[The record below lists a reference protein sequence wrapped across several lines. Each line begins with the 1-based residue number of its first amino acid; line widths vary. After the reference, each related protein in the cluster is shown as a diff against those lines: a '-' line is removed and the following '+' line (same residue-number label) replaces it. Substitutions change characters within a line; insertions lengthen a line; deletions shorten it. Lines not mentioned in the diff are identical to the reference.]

1 MNTQFRKKNELKKHS
16 RVIIRKCHV
25 CGQVVEA
32 PKEQDKCCGCGKSF
46 LPLNYFDKIHG
57 DKTQKLEELYAD
69 VDELQEE
76 DLITG
81 IYVLW

>member
-1 MNTQFRKKNELKKHS
+1 MKTHVEKKKIQK
-16 RVIIRKCHV
+16 VIIRKCHM
-25 CGQVVEA
+25 CGQVVESHV
-32 PKEQDKCCGCGKSF
+32 EQDKCCSCGKSF

-57 DKTQKLEELYAD
+57 ENGQKFNELFSHSD
-69 VDELQEE
+69 DLLDE

>member
-1 MNTQFRKKNELKKHS
+1 MNTQQVKKKAKQEKVLV
-16 RVIIRKCHV
+16 RRCHV
-25 CGQVVEA
+25 CDQVVESH
-32 PKEQDKCCGCGKSF
+32 KEQDKCCGCGKSF

-57 DKTQKLEELYAD
+57 DNAQKFEELFAESHEICD
-69 VDELQEE
+69 E